1 MLLVGE
7 KCGMTSIYWLLRP
20 YFFPVIPSCFFIC
33 HSGLRAGVQVNID
46 SSATWIPGQARNDRK
61 KNEPG
66 MTEGRKR
73 CCMTEEGKRCAV
85 TGKN

>member
-1 MLLVGE
+1 MLVVEEKDPGAFFAE

-61 KNEPG
+61 KMSPE
-66 MTEGRKR
+66 
-73 CCMTEEGKRCAV
+73 
-85 TGKN
+85 